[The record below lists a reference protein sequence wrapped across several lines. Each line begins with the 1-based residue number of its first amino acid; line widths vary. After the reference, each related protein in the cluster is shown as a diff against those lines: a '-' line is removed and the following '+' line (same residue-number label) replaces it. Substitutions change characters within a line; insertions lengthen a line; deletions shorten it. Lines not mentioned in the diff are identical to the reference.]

1 MANVVRDQ
9 NKYDQSKHS
18 IWKFSGLH
26 LSVLHNRLFDLAR
39 NRNRNTEIQNTR
51 MFNLTFRMKT
61 AMTIKL
67 FDHNYPPMLLAFS
80 NFRRHQDRLLTT
92 CLQLFDVLDPYWI
105 GFPDH
110 PLISNLTRIIKQN
123 IFLFP
128 NSQQVTN
135 HVCYKL
141 PRIYEPHFKLCMIGW
156 YVSCDYWW
164 A

>member
-1 MANVVRDQ
+1 MIIFPSYICQFYTTV
-9 NKYDQSKHS
+9 YL
-18 IWKFSGLH
+18 IWP
-26 LSVLHNRLFDLAR
+26 RTE
-39 NRNRNTEIQNTR
+39 TEIQNTR
-51 MFNLTFRMKT
+51 MFNLTFRIRT

-141 PRIYEPHFKLCMIGW
+141 PRIYEPHFKLCMIG
-156 YVSCDYWW
+156 
-164 A
+164 